1 MVSKAGFDDVG
12 MTRGISP
19 EELGESSPQLMGQ
32 ERRQKDGC
40 VFLQNWTSKR
50 KLQWVFFFFKYAG
63 LTAIGRQKLQPL
75 LGLLC

>member
-50 KLQWVFFFFKYAG
+50 KLQWVFFFLNMLVWQQLVDRNYS
-63 LTAIGRQKLQPL
+63 PY
-75 LGLLC
+75 